1 MGAVKSASSRIVTS
15 PFISLATAQTH
26 VFAFLTKAGV
36 SRRRG
41 GDGVGVCLLSVLIRS
56 TMNYLSFHFT
66 TVAEASF
73 LVHPAF

>member
-36 SRRRG
+36 SRRG
-41 GDGVGVCLLSVLIRS
+41 GEGVGVCSLSVLIRS

-66 TVAEASF
+66 TVAEASI
-73 LVHPAF
+73 LLHPAF